1 MYMMEKVLMA
11 SSLQTSPILVLMKKM
26 IARPQILM

>member
-1 MYMMEKVLMA
+1 MEKVLMA
-11 SSLQTSPILVLMKKM
+11 SFLQTSPIPVLMKKM